1 MRAGWSD
8 ADRNAKRVQLR
19 RILNAAVSAHSL
31 QVYYYQGLHDVASV
45 LLLVLGEGLAFQVL
59 CHLVGNQLRD
69 CTRWGWALRC
79 MAWQAPAVGCT
90 AGEPA
95 GGLHA
100 VRRVPASAVGRGALH
115 GGHGR
120 EHSDVCTQ

>member
-1 MRAGWSD
+1 M
-8 ADRNAKRVQLR
+8 QLR

-69 CTRWGWALRC
+69 CTRWGLGLRFRVR
-79 MAWQAPAVGCT
+79 QASAVSCI

-95 GGLHA
+95 LGLHA
-100 VRRVPASAVGRGALH
+100 GVCPPPPWAGVHCVPATAVSTLLH
-115 GGHGR
+115 
-120 EHSDVCTQ
+120 VCTR

>member
-1 MRAGWSD
+1 M
-8 ADRNAKRVQLR
+8 QLR

-31 QVYYYQGLHDVASV
+31 QAYYYQGLHDVASV

-69 CTRWGWALRC
+69 CTRWGVGLGS
-79 MAWQAPAVGCT
+79 MAWQATAVGCT
-90 AGEPA
+90 AREAA

-100 VRRVPASAVGRGALH
+100 SRSVPASAGDCMR
-115 GGHGR
+115 
-120 EHSDVCTQ
+120 

>member
-1 MRAGWSD
+1 MGDSISVAPQLQKLKGSYCALTARAGWSD
-8 ADRNAKRVQLR
+8 TDRTAKRVQLR

-69 CTRWGWALRC
+69 CTRWG
-79 MAWQAPAVGCT
+79 PA
-90 AGEPA
+90 
-95 GGLHA
+95 
-100 VRRVPASAVGRGALH
+100 
-115 GGHGR
+115 
-120 EHSDVCTQ
+120 

>member
-8 ADRNAKRVQLR
+8 TDRTAKRVQLR

-69 CTRWGWALRC
+69 CTRWGS
-79 MAWQAPAVGCT
+79 G
-90 AGEPA
+90 
-95 GGLHA
+95 
-100 VRRVPASAVGRGALH
+100 
-115 GGHGR
+115 
-120 EHSDVCTQ
+120 